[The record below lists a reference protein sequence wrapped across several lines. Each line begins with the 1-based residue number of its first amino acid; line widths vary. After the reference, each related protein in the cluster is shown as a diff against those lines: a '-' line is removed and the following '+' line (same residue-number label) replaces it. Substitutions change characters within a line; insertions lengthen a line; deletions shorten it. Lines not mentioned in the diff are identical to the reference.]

1 MDYSNKW
8 TERIVVAI
16 QNAFL
21 EIKNIIGTK
30 EANKKHTIGAGGDL
44 TLEIDKRAES
54 IIIDSLESYNEP
66 IIIIS
71 EEIGKFF
78 WDPVAKKRFFN
89 FDFSICS
96 DFFII
101 DPIDGSTNAKR
112 GIPFSCISVAYANGP
127 TLSDIQ
133 VGAVFNIETED
144 LFLAE
149 KGMGAFFN
157 KNPIQC
163 SQTKKLTSSVG
174 GTDMHIRDFC
184 EPKIKQK
191 NIVLKY
197 ARKVRIM
204 GSSALEIC
212 LVADGS
218 LDFYI
223 DFRGIS
229 RICDFAAAYL
239 IVKEAGGFIID
250 DKGQSISVSTN
261 NFSLDQRYNL
271 LVGCPGLEKIM
282 KKKSFPNKYKS

>member
-8 TERIVVAI
+8 TDRILIAI

-21 EIKNIIGTK
+21 GVKTIIGTK

-44 TLEIDKRAES
+44 TLEIDKRAEQLL
-54 IIIDSLESYNEP
+54 IQTLESYNEP
-66 IIIIS
+66 IVIIS

-78 WDPVAKKRFFN
+78 WDPVLKKRIFN
-89 FDFSICS
+89 FKSSICS
-96 DFFII
+96 DYFII

-127 TLSDIQ
+127 TLNDIQ
-133 VGAVFNIETED
+133 VGAVFNIGTED

-149 KGMGAFFN
+149 KGMGAFLN

-163 SQTKKLTSSVG
+163 SLTKRLAKSVG
-174 GTDMHIRDFC
+174 GTDMHIRDLC

-191 NIVLKY
+191 NIILHY

-239 IVKEAGGFIID
+239 IVMEAGGFFIN
-250 DKGQSISVSTN
+250 DKGQSLSKSTN
-261 NFSLDQRYNL
+261 NFSLDKRYNL
-271 LVGCPGLEKIM
+271 LVGCPGLEKIV
-282 KKKSFPNKYKS
+282 KKKLFPDKYNR

>member
-1 MDYSNKW
+1 VDYTNKW
-8 TERIVVAI
+8 TERILNSI

-21 EIKNIIGTK
+21 EIKTIIGTK
-30 EANKKHTIGAGGDL
+30 EANQKHNIGAGGDL
-44 TLEIDKRAES
+44 TLEIDKRAEDA
-54 IIIDSLESYNEP
+54 IIKTLESYNEP

-71 EEIGKFF
+71 EEIGKYF
-78 WDPVAKKRFFN
+78 WDPAAKKRIFKFKS
-89 FDFSICS
+89 SICS
-96 DFFII
+96 DFLII

-112 GIPFSCISVAYANGP
+112 GIPFSCISVAYANGSS
-127 TLSDIQ
+127 LNDIQ

-149 KGMGAFFN
+149 KGMGAYCN
-157 KNPIQC
+157 NNLIHC
-163 SQTKKLTSSVG
+163 SQTKMLANSVG
-174 GTDMHIRDFC
+174 GTDIHIRDFC
-184 EPKIKQK
+184 EPKINQK

-229 RICDFAAAYL
+229 RIVDFAAAYL
-239 IVKEAGGFIID
+239 IVKEAGGFFMD
-250 DKGQSISVSTN
+250 DKGKSITKLTY
-261 NFSLDQRYNL
+261 NFSLKRRYNL
-271 LVGCPGLEKIM
+271 FAGCSGLEEIV
-282 KKKSFPNKYKS
+282 KKKIISQ